1 MNRFRPYDISVQE
14 LIEEY
19 LNEPMAGYGRNLMRE
34 PEEGDVSAQMGS
46 QQAVNSYIEALRKEN
61 ERKAAI
67 MNKPTYKES
76 KQMYRQMAEDMPEAV
91 QQTQKEQWKP
101 VQTVENIAMAGLAGP
116 FGLGAMAAVG
126 WGPEILE
133 ALNLPE
139 LADYVRAA
147 RRFTTPT
154 GAMGMVATGVEHQL
168 GKGPLKSFE
177 AELALTGASEAA
189 RGYMG
194 TPSALLL
201 GIPKAIAGEESKV
214 GEVLGKIERES
225 GITPQAKE
233 IALRRQLPQ
242 TEVAAQLGRIGGE
255 IGFALGVQMP
265 MMRQI
270 PALGKVAQPMA
281 SLLSKSKVPWIAANA
296 ARIAGNMTMRSFAN
310 MTRRAIQELPAVI
323 TGTKKVPDYLW
334 GIGLTGA
341 FTASEVL
348 PEVIPNPVANIF
360 TQTFQGAANN
370 AIQDL
375 LEGKEVTNETLV
387 SGALMNFF
395 YALDD
400 AGRVKGYSEVQ
411 ARIDPWLKNDKI
423 SPEEKIDGV
432 ASVLYKASQE
442 GKIQPA
448 DVPVILKMAGAR
460 EIVANMDSK
469 SAEAVVRKIIEPKTT
484 PPKSYREALP
494 GIQEELG
501 LKGNQEAFEYLR
513 KQKDYKGNTY
523 EAVWRTFAKE
533 GRDPETMAMYY
544 RASEFYKTQS
554 EKKAVLAKVEGP
566 GVKDE
571 PGNEPWRGPA
581 IQVKKDYSYNDDKG
595 NLKVYATGMSSSN
608 KEMLDY
614 FDRLRT
620 DARQKGEEPVVMV
633 IDFDGVGAANSKL
646 DHPTVNQ
653 RLWIPILKEI
663 ESEFGSNAFL
673 PMGDEVYIYL
683 PTDGDL
689 ETMLGKIKKINE
701 FVDQQE
707 ADGVKL
713 GMTVALMNDPKKALP
728 VLNFA
733 KPKPQDVS
741 EARPDLRGNL
751 IVPKDFKI
759 PLDSR
764 ENLTRIIKEG
774 EYNVVKFSEIR
785 RAKRP
790 EDISGQVQR
799 LASTAGRGG
808 GERQIPERQGLVR
821 PGATYSET
829 ELGGRR
835 EAYQKPRRPSTISP
849 AELKQLPLKKLP
861 SVTKSITAK
870 SLEYA
875 QNRFAA
881 VGWGKFF
888 GELANEVRQTAEGLG
903 LRTAA
908 QRQKVQQM
916 VMVELSK
923 SVISYKKGGYS
934 AKFDEGEVGRIA
946 DVLVRRDAD
955 IVKSQYLK
963 SEESRTEKKAQ
974 KLEDRGL
981 RLMAKLTRDGIKLM
995 PFFEPTGEP
1004 KITEDYLAIPSRFRA
1019 APYNKLNDFILK
1031 RNQAGNYIIPKKYWA
1046 KPGTRSNLDET
1057 AEGLYKGARVGDRY
1071 EESYISEPR
1080 GDVLI
1085 DELLNEVRASTEK
1098 KTVEEEEEKYYQNA
1112 REEHEDTEARELTK
1126 VYQLIKEGKAEEA
1139 VKYLEESGL
1148 GWRIADLAGK
1158 KQSSEVI
1165 EDIFEGTT
1173 KPYRKR
1179 PKQADLRIEGKGEA
1193 KETERMKAMQDAG
1206 QLTLEGGAQKGM
1218 FPTQEQ
1224 TVPITQKKYDGK
1236 VLAERIAHYK
1246 NQGFPTKKAFDKA
1259 MADAVRAWV
1268 TGRVKTESGNWPSE
1282 KVQQKAKA
1290 AAEMLGVPPENV
1302 PAFLV
1307 RYGTLLRSA
1316 AERYSDVNDIV
1327 KELQTWGVETK
1338 PELPRAP
1345 MQLPGE
1351 KRQVSMLDAQS
1362 STRLKTEVNGLA
1374 RASALTEQGEIF
1386 DETAKITVQENEV
1399 SRIPEEAKSGVVI
1412 ENSYQD
1418 ALRAGIKQQ
1427 LEQIADFGLP
1437 EAVVKD
1443 RVRLDAR
1450 MQNLRT
1456 KFNKGKGEFS
1466 VASINIGRLG
1476 DINDRTTWEQG
1487 SAYINKILETVRSN
1501 LPKGSQAGRYSPRGG
1516 EFLAVI
1522 PLREEL
1528 ARVSISQAIKQIES
1542 EIKSPD
1548 GEVPEL
1554 HVGVAGNKGE
1564 PGTETIAEATI
1575 YGRDAKKLGKG
1586 LVVTRDLHEKY
1597 QNYLQEPK
1605 VRYRPE
1611 AVGQSL
1617 NIESKLSEDGYVNV
1631 PDLEIKTP
1639 LDVAE
1644 IGRAITDPSKEKL
1657 VVVGVSKD
1665 GIVQAVSIA
1674 ALGDAE
1680 KIPMTK
1686 WQRLSIFQ
1694 PLLLGGSEEFY
1705 IVHNHTGG
1713 DPKPTE
1719 SDLKQY
1725 EFLRTMSAHFGLK
1738 FRGGL
1743 SLAKNQYAFVKPSGL
1758 GTDVEVK
1765 DMPEAAGQDVF
1776 RLPVLA
1782 AGLETGKATQITE
1795 VDMPAYLAKHL
1806 QAPDPKAVHI
1816 IPFRPDGTPA
1826 GIFQVSKGFDDPH
1839 HIAAEIAKLGA
1850 VTFSPRVV
1858 IISGES
1864 PETWKNNLS
1873 ILNHDLESMYGI
1885 KLEDVVDNEG
1895 KTFRAF
1901 DPELPIATKIGEAI
1915 QDAPY
1920 LKTPVSN
1927 YKTLANESN
1936 NSKSQAVGDVIN
1948 KIVHYVVN
1956 PEDILQRWWTNIV
1969 DKNDLTSKWRQGF
1982 QKILE
1987 KTPGGKTLLRA
1998 FSTTAGRPGEY
2009 LDAREFFN
2017 KAISQWADIA
2027 VETSSLLHR
2036 GWKPEEKKMMLQAL
2050 RGEIELKREMNP
2062 KMWDAVENARNLL
2075 VKAGYLAAEVSER
2088 TGLDLLSWDT
2098 FLKNFGTYV
2107 PRLYKFYEA
2116 KGWTPEEWRRNI
2128 ARSWLMENGKI
2139 VKEIE
2144 GEPTEIRGMTEE
2156 EANETIGQIL
2166 AKQPI
2171 SIWVAGRKGP
2181 RAVKLDLGRFK
2192 AKKNVPPALRV
2203 LLGEIKEPSYLVG
2216 RGLVDVSKDAFT
2228 ADFFERI
2235 AHDSRVA
2242 ISPEEWALLSPR
2254 EQKEFKQVPSGSLL
2268 GENAKG
2274 RTANIAKQIDDIDKS
2289 GQLGGMYLKK
2299 PVYDDV
2305 IGVIEWQ
2312 GEASKT
2318 AKRLLGLYK
2327 SFKVTLNPPAFFRNL
2342 VTNFMFAE
2350 MFGDLPVLRIDNY
2363 VDAARRM
2370 VKKDSEYKEARD
2382 EGLFRTTFAHSELL
2396 PFLDGIKGARSIK
2409 EFKNR
2414 LQEVLAKTGE
2424 TVFKG
2429 ATKASEFYGTIEDY
2443 FKFAVYLYQKK
2454 RFHKTSSEA
2463 AKIAQNSLFNY
2474 SDVTPFI
2481 RKVRSSWWGNPF
2493 VTFQTKWIPQFT
2505 RAVVRKPLTVVKWLA
2520 LPSIITA
2527 LSRKKH
2533 GVDEEEYKKMKNQL
2547 SPWMRNNPFYVL
2559 LPWKDKH
2566 GRYMWFDATFH
2577 FPWGDIVDRGGIGY
2591 ALGSLTGGNPF
2602 YSAIVM
2608 AQKFSTAL
2616 ANKRPP
2622 IDDYFGKEIWD
2633 ETDPPEKQLARAA
2646 QYVMRSLGPSWLPGG
2661 YSYEKMYRGLSDTP
2675 DYWGR
2680 QWTPG
2685 QGIAYQFGMKVSPV
2699 DIEEATRGKLF
2710 EYDTKIREHE
2720 SELSSLNSKFY
2731 QMTGVPVKTVTD
2743 EGLLTRSAKKV
2754 YREYLRQEELLLELL
2769 STVSDEYG
2777 FEITLDHDDVKRLG
2791 SRMNQMS
2798 DLQINSYALKSKIRK
2813 EVGRLDAILK
2823 ERYPSS
2829 VPSVKEQLKEL
2840 E

>member
-1 MNRFRPYDISVQE
+1 MSKLRPYDLSVQE

-19 LNEPMAGYGRNLMRE
+19 LNNPLTGYGQSPMME
-34 PEEGDVSAQMGS
+34 PETGDVSAQMGS

-61 ERKAAI
+61 ERKAAR
-67 MNKPTYKES
+67 MDMPTYKES
-76 KQMYRQMAEDMPEAV
+76 KQTYKQMAEEMPEAV

-133 ALNLPE
+133 ELNLPE
-139 LADYVRAA
+139 LANYVRAA

-154 GAMGMVATGVEHQL
+154 GVMGAVATGVEHQL

-214 GEVLGKIERES
+214 GEVLGQVERKT

-233 IALRRQLPQ
+233 VALRQQLPQ
-242 TEVAAQLGRIGGE
+242 TQLAGQIGRIGGE

-270 PALGKVAQPMA
+270 PALGKAAQPMA
-281 SLLSKSKVPWIAANA
+281 SLLAKSKVPWIAANA
-296 ARIAGNMTMRSFAN
+296 SRIAGNMTMRSFAN
-310 MTRRAIQELPAVI
+310 MTRRAIQEMPAVI
-323 TGTKKVPDYLW
+323 AGERKIPAYLW

-348 PEVIPNPVANIF
+348 PEAIPNPVTNVLM
-360 TQTFQGAANN
+360 QTFQGATNN

-400 AGRVKGYSEVQ
+400 AGRVKGYSDVQ
-411 ARIDPWLKNDKI
+411 AKIDPWLRNESI
-423 SPEEKIDGV
+423 SPEEKIDGI
-432 ASVLYKASQE
+432 ATVLYKASQE

-469 SAEAVVRKIIEPKTT
+469 SAEAVVQKIIEPKGAA
-484 PPKSYREALP
+484 PKSYQQALP
-494 GIQEELG
+494 GIQEQLG
-501 LKGNQEAFEYLR
+501 LKGDQEAFDYIR

-523 EAVWRTFAKE
+523 EAVWRTFVKD

-554 EKKAVLAKVEGP
+554 EKKAVLSKVEGP

-571 PGNEPWRGPA
+571 PGNEPWRGPD

-620 DARQKGEEPVVMV
+620 DARQKGGEPVVMV

-653 RLWIPILKEI
+653 KLWIPILKEI
-663 ESEFGSNAFL
+663 ENEFGSNAFL

-683 PTDGDL
+683 PADGDL

-707 ADGVKL
+707 VDGVKL

-741 EARPDLRGNL
+741 ESRPDLRGNI
-751 IVPKDFKI
+751 IVPQDFKI

-808 GERQIPERQGLVR
+808 EERQIPERQGLVR
-821 PGATYSET
+821 PGAPYSEA
-829 ELGGRR
+829 ELGRR
-835 EAYQKPRRPSTISP
+835 GGAYQEPGRPGQISA

-861 SVTKSITAK
+861 SATESITAK

-875 QNRFAA
+875 QKRFAA
-881 VGWGKFF
+881 VGWGKFYN
-888 GELANEVRQTAEGLG
+888 ELANEVRQTAEGLG

-923 SVISYKKGGYS
+923 SVISHKKGSYA
-934 AKFDEGEVGRIA
+934 AKFDDKETRRIA
-946 DVLVRRDAD
+946 DVLARRDAD
-955 IVKSQYLK
+955 IIRSQYLK
-963 SEESRTEKKAQ
+963 SEDARTEKKAQ
-974 KLEDRGL
+974 KLDDRGL
-981 RLMAKLTRDGIKLM
+981 RLMAKLTREGTKLM

-1019 APYNKLNDFILK
+1019 APYDKLNDFILK
-1031 RNQAGNYIIPKKYWA
+1031 RDQAGNYIIPKKYWA
-1046 KPGTRSNLDET
+1046 TPGTRSNLDEV
-1057 AEGLYKGARVGDRY
+1057 AEGLYQGTRVGEKY

-1085 DELLNEVRASTEK
+1085 DELLNEVRASTEGK
-1098 KTVEEEEEKYYQNA
+1098 PAEEAEEKYYQNA
-1112 REEHEDTEARELTK
+1112 REEAEETEAKELTR
-1126 VYQLIKEGKAEEA
+1126 VYQLIKEGKADEA
-1139 VKYLEESGL
+1139 VKYLEQSGL
-1148 GWRIADLAGK
+1148 GWRIADIAEK
-1158 KQSSEVI
+1158 KQTSEVI
-1165 EDIFEGTT
+1165 GDVFEGTA
-1173 KPYRKR
+1173 KAYRKL
-1179 PKQADLRIEGKGEA
+1179 PKQADLRIQGKGDV
-1193 KETERMKAMQDAG
+1193 KETERMKAMQEAG

-1218 FPTQEQ
+1218 FPAEEK

-1236 VLAERIAHYK
+1236 VLAERIAYYK
-1246 NQGFPTKKAFDKA
+1246 SQGLSTKKAFDKA
-1259 MADAVRAWV
+1259 MADAVRSWV
-1268 TGRVKTESGNWPSE
+1268 SGQVKAESVSWPSE
-1282 KVQQKAKA
+1282 AVQKKAKA
-1290 AAEMLGVPPENV
+1290 AVEMLGVPPENV
-1302 PAFLV
+1302 PAFLL
-1307 RYGTLLRSA
+1307 RYQPLLRSA

-1338 PELPRAP
+1338 PELPKMP
-1345 MQLPGE
+1345 SQLPGE
-1351 KRQVSMLDAQS
+1351 KRKVSMLDAKS
-1362 STRLKTEVNGLA
+1362 STAMKTEVNDLA

-1386 DETAKITVQENEV
+1386 DETAKMTVQENEIA
-1399 SRIPEEAKSGVVI
+1399 RIPEEAEPGVVI

-1418 ALRAGIKQQ
+1418 ALRDGIKQQ

-1437 EAVVKD
+1437 EVVVKD
-1443 RVRLDAR
+1443 RARLDAR
-1450 MQNLRT
+1450 MENLRT
-1456 KFNKGKGEFS
+1456 KVNKGKGEFS
-1466 VASINIGRLG
+1466 VVSINIGRLG
-1476 DINDRTTWEQG
+1476 EINDKTPWERG
-1487 SAYINKILETVRSN
+1487 TAYIDRIQEIVRSN
-1501 LPKGSQAGRYSPRGG
+1501 LPKGSQVGRYSPRGG

-1528 ARVSISQAIKQIES
+1528 ARVSISQAVKQIES
-1542 EIKSPD
+1542 EVKSPD
-1548 GEVPEL
+1548 GEAPEL
-1554 HVGVAGNKGE
+1554 HVGIAGNKGE
-1564 PGTETIAEATI
+1564 PATETVAEATI
-1575 YGRDAKKLGKG
+1575 YGKDAKKLGKG
-1586 LVVTRDLHEKY
+1586 LVVTRDLHDKY

-1617 NIESKLSEDGYVNV
+1617 NIEAKLTEDGYVNV

-1665 GIVQAVSIA
+1665 GMIQAISVA

-1705 IVHNHTGG
+1705 VVHNHTGG
-1713 DPKPTE
+1713 DPRPTE

-1725 EFLRTMSAHFGLK
+1725 EFLRNMSAHFGLR

-1743 SLAKNQYAFVKPSGL
+1743 SLAENQYAFVKPSGL
-1758 GTDVEVK
+1758 GTDVELR
-1765 DMPEAAGQDVF
+1765 DMPAGARQEMF
-1776 RLPVLA
+1776 RLPILA
-1782 AGLETGKATQITE
+1782 AGLETGKATQITDA
-1795 VDMPAYLAKHL
+1795 DMPAYLATHL
-1806 QAPDPKAVHI
+1806 QSPDPKAVHI

-1826 GIFQVSKGFDDPH
+1826 GIFRVSNSFDDPH
-1839 HIAAEIAKLGA
+1839 HVAAEIAKLGA
-1850 VTFSPRVV
+1850 VNFSPRVV
-1858 IISGES
+1858 IVSGEN
-1864 PETWKNNLS
+1864 PEAWKTNLS

-1901 DPELPIATKIGEAI
+1901 DQELPVASKIGEAI

-1920 LKTPVSN
+1920 LKTSVN
-1927 YKTLANESN
+1927 QYKTPANESAN
-1936 NSKSQAVGDVIN
+1936 PKAQAVGDVIN

-1969 DKNDLTSKWRQGF
+1969 DKNELTSKWRQGF
-1982 QKILE
+1982 QEIFT

-2009 LDAREFFN
+2009 QDAREFFN
-2017 KAISQWADIA
+2017 KAIAQWADIA
-2027 VETSSLLHR
+2027 VETSSTLHR
-2036 GWKPEEKKMMLQAL
+2036 GWTPEEKKMMLQAL

-2062 KMWDAVENARNLL
+2062 KMWDAVENAKNLL
-2075 VKAGYLAAEVSER
+2075 IKAGYVAAEVSER

-2116 KGWTPEEWRRNI
+2116 KGWTPEEWRRDV

-2156 EANETIGQIL
+2156 EANEAIGQIL

-2181 RAVKLDLGRFK
+2181 RAMKLDLGRFK

-2203 LLGEIKEPSYLVG
+2203 LLGEIQEPSYLVG

-2242 ISPEEWALLSPR
+2242 ISPEEWALLTPK
-2254 EQKEFKQVPSGSLL
+2254 EQKDFKQVPSGSLL
-2268 GENAKG
+2268 GENARG
-2274 RTANIAKQIDDIDKS
+2274 RTAKIAQQIDEIDKS

-2305 IGVIEWQ
+2305 MGVIEWQ
-2312 GEASKT
+2312 GEATKT

-2350 MFGDLPVLRIDNY
+2350 MFGDLPVLRIDSY
-2363 VDAARRM
+2363 ADAARRM
-2370 VKKDSEYKEARD
+2370 IKKDAEYKGARD

-2396 PFLDGIKGARSIK
+2396 PFLDEIKGAKSIK

-2414 LQEVLAKTGE
+2414 FQEVIAKSGE

-2429 ATKASEFYGTIEDY
+2429 AKTASEFYGTIEDY

-2454 RFHKTSSEA
+2454 RFNKSTSEA

-2527 LSRKKH
+2527 ISRKKH
-2533 GVDEEEYKKMKNQL
+2533 GINEEEYKKMKNQL

-2622 IDDYFGKEIWD
+2622 IDDYFGKEIWS

-2699 DIEEATRGKLF
+2699 DVEEATRGKLF
-2710 EYDTKIREHE
+2710 EYDSQIRDHEHE
-2720 SELSSLNSKFY
+2720 LNNLGSKFY
-2731 QMTGVPVKTVTD
+2731 QMTGTPIKTVTD
-2743 EGLLTRSAKKV
+2743 TEGLTGSAKKI
-2754 YREYLRQEELLLELL
+2754 YKDYSRQEELLVELL
-2769 STVSDEYG
+2769 STVSGEYG
-2777 FEITLDHDDVKRLG
+2777 FEATLDHDDVKRLG
-2791 SRMNQMS
+2791 SRRNQMS
-2798 DLQINSYALKSKIRK
+2798 ELQIRSYALKSKIRK
-2813 EVGRLDAILK
+2813 EVTRLDAILK
-2823 ERYPSS
+2823 ERYPGSI
-2829 VPSVKEQLKEL
+2829 PSVKEQLKEL